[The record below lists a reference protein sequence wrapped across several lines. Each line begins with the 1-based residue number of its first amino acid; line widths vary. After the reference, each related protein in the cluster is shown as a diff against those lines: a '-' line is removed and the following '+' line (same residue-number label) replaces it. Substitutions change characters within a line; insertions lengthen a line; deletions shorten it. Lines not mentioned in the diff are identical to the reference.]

1 MSVSGEMGGE
11 SLVRGGMLPFTV
23 TPVGRVM
30 AAEIGGIDLS
40 VPFDD
45 AVRDGILDALNAHQ
59 ILIFP
64 DQDLSKDAHTAF
76 TRRFGEVEQHVAR
89 NYDGKTFGDVH
100 MVSNLGPDGKPTKT
114 PRSSGNFFWHTD
126 KSYHEVPSLSTI
138 LHAIKVPPDG
148 GGTQFAN
155 MQLAYAALPE
165 AMKEKIAGL
174 RAVHSWEASRNN
186 TFNRPATDEQK
197 KERPPV
203 IHPLVRTHPD
213 TGKKV
218 IYIGTHTSHIE
229 GMPEGEGRA
238 LLYQLLDFATHP
250 RFQYTHYWTKGQV
263 VMWDNR
269 CLLHRATADFEM
281 DKYPRLLHR
290 TVVRGTKP
298 Y

>member
-1 MSVSGEMGGE
+1 MSVTGAIDGGTAAGAGT
-11 SLVRGGMLPFTV
+11 VPFIV

-30 AAEIGGIDLS
+30 GAKISGVDLS
-40 VPFDD
+40 KPFDD
-45 AVRDGILDALNAHQ
+45 AVRDAILDALNAHQ
-59 ILIFP
+59 VLIFP
-64 DQDLSKDAHTAF
+64 DQDLSKEAQVAF
-76 TRRFGEVEQHVAR
+76 TMRFGEMEQHVAR

-100 MVSNLGPDGKPTKT
+100 LVSNLDPEGNPTKT

-126 KSYHEVPSLSTI
+126 KSYHEIPSLSTI
-138 LHAIKVPPDG
+138 LHAIKIPPEG

-155 MQLAYAALPE
+155 MQLAYEALPE
-165 AMKEKIAGL
+165 EMKERIAGL

-186 TFNRPATDEQK
+186 TFNRPATEEQK

-203 IHPLVRTHPD
+203 VHPMVRTHPG
-213 TGKKV
+213 TGRKTLYV
-218 IYIGTHTSHIE
+218 GTHTSHVE
-229 GMPEGEGRA
+229 GMPVGEGRA

-250 RFQYTHYWTKGQV
+250 RFQYTHYWKEGQV

-269 CLLHRATADFEM
+269 CLLHRAAADFEM
-281 DKYPRLLHR
+281 DKYTRLLYR

>member
-1 MSVSGEMGGE
+1 MSATDMTASGGHTEG
-11 SLVRGGMLPFTV
+11 SASPFTV

-40 VPFDD
+40 EPFDD
-45 AVRDGILDALNAHQ
+45 SIRDAILDALNANQ

-64 DQDLSKDAHTAF
+64 GQDLSKEAQVAF
-76 TRRFGEVEQHVAR
+76 TMRFGDVEQHVAR

-100 MVSNLGPDGKPTKT
+100 HVSNLDPQGKPTKT
-114 PRSSGNFFWHTD
+114 PRSSGNYFWHTD
-126 KSYHEVPSLSTI
+126 KSYHEIPSLSTI
-138 LHAIKVPPDG
+138 LHAIEVPPEG

-155 MQLAYAALPE
+155 MQLAYEALPE
-165 AMKEKIAGL
+165 ETKERIAGL

-186 TFNRPATDEQK
+186 TFNRPATEQQK

-203 IHPLVRTHPD
+203 AHPMIRTHPG
-213 TGKKV
+213 TGRKTL
-218 IYIGTHTSHIE
+218 YIGTHTSHIE
-229 GMPEGEGRA
+229 GMPVGEGRA

-250 RFQYTHYWTKGQV
+250 RFQYTHYWKRGQV

-298 Y
+298 F

>member
-1 MSVSGEMGGE
+1 MSATDISGSETYAEE
-11 SLVRGGMLPFTV
+11 SASPFTV

-40 VPFDD
+40 KPFNDSIRD
-45 AVRDGILDALNAHQ
+45 AILDALNTHQ

-64 DQDLSKDAHTAF
+64 DQDLSKDAQVAF
-76 TRRFGEVEQHVAR
+76 TKRFGEMEQHVAR

-100 MVSNLGPDGKPTKT
+100 LVSNLDPDGNPTKT
-114 PRSSGNFFWHTD
+114 PRSSGNYFWHTD
-126 KSYHEVPSLSTI
+126 KSYHEIPSLSTI
-138 LHAIKVPPDG
+138 LHAIEVPPEG

-155 MQLAYAALPE
+155 MQLAYEALPE
-165 AMKEKIAGL
+165 ELKERIAGL

-186 TFNRPATDEQK
+186 TFNRPATEEQK

-203 IHPLVRTHPD
+203 VHPMVRTHPG
-213 TGKKV
+213 TGKKTLYV
-218 IYIGTHTSHIE
+218 GTHTSHIE
-229 GMPEGEGRA
+229 GMPVGDGRA
-238 LLYQLLDFATHP
+238 LLYQLMDFATHP
-250 RFQYTHYWTKGQV
+250 RFQYTHYWKKGQV

-281 DKYPRLLHR
+281 DKYTRLLHR

>member
-1 MSVSGEMGGE
+1 MSATDATGSGTDAETSG
-11 SLVRGGMLPFTV
+11 SPFTV

-40 VPFDD
+40 LPFNDS
-45 AVRDGILDALNAHQ
+45 VRDAILDALNAYQ

-64 DQDLSKDAHTAF
+64 DQDLSEDAHIAF
-76 TRRFGEVEQHVAR
+76 TMRFGDVEQHVAR
-89 NYDGKTFGDVH
+89 NYDGKTFGKVH
-100 MVSNLGPDGKPTKT
+100 LVSNLDPEGKPTKK

-126 KSYHEVPSLSTI
+126 KSYHEIPSLSTI

-155 MQLAYAALPE
+155 MQLAYEALPE
-165 AMKEKIAGL
+165 ETKERIAGL
-174 RAVHSWEASRNN
+174 NAVHSWEASRNN
-186 TFNRPATDEQK
+186 TFNRPATDVQK

-203 IHPLVRTHPD
+203 LHPMVRTHPD
-213 TGKKV
+213 TGRKTL
-218 IYIGTHTSHIE
+218 YIGTHTAHIE
-229 GMPEGEGRA
+229 GMPVGEGRA

-250 RFQYTHYWTKGQV
+250 RFQYTHYWKKGQV

-269 CLLHRATADFEM
+269 CLLHRAAADFEM

-290 TVVRGTKP
+290 TVVRGTRP

>member
-1 MSVSGEMGGE
+1 MSATDISGSGTYAGE
-11 SLVRGGMLPFTV
+11 SASPFTV
-23 TPVGRVM
+23 TPMGRVM
-30 AAEIGGIDLS
+30 AAEIAGIDLS
-40 VPFDD
+40 KPFDD
-45 AVRDGILDALNAHQ
+45 SIRDAILDALNTHQ

-64 DQDLSKDAHTAF
+64 DQGLSKDAQIAF
-76 TRRFGEVEQHVAR
+76 TMRFGDLEQHVAR

-100 MVSNLGPDGKPTKT
+100 LVSNLDPEGKPTKT
-114 PRSSGNFFWHTD
+114 PRSSGNYFWHTD
-126 KSYHEVPSLSTI
+126 KSYHEIPSLSTI
-138 LHAIKVPPDG
+138 LHAIEVPPEG

-155 MQLAYAALPE
+155 MQLAYEALPDE
-165 AMKEKIAGL
+165 AKERIAGL

-186 TFNRPATDEQK
+186 TFNRPATEQQK

-203 IHPLVRTHPD
+203 VHPMVRTHPG
-213 TGKKV
+213 TGRKTL
-218 IYIGTHTSHIE
+218 YIGTHTSHIE
-229 GMPEGEGRA
+229 GMPVGEGRA

-250 RFQYTHYWTKGQV
+250 RFQYTHYWEKGQV

-281 DKYPRLLHR
+281 DKYKRLLHR

>member
-1 MSVSGEMGGE
+1 MSATDITGSGTHAEGPVS
-11 SLVRGGMLPFTV
+11 PFTV
-23 TPVGRVM
+23 NPVGRVM

-40 VPFDD
+40 RPFDD
-45 AVRDGILDALNAHQ
+45 STRDAILDALNAHQ

-64 DQDLSKDAHTAF
+64 DQTLSKDAQVAF
-76 TRRFGEVEQHVAR
+76 TMRFGDVEQHVAR

-100 MVSNLGPDGKPTKT
+100 LVSNLDPEGKPTKT

-126 KSYHEVPSLSTI
+126 KSYHEIPSLSTI
-138 LHAIKVPPDG
+138 LHAIEVPPEG

-155 MQLAYAALPE
+155 MQLAYEALPE
-165 AMKEKIAGL
+165 ETKERIDGL

-186 TFNRPATDEQK
+186 TFNRPATEQQK

-203 IHPLVRTHPD
+203 THPMVRTHPG
-213 TGKKV
+213 TGRKML
-218 IYIGTHTSHIE
+218 YIGTHTSHIE
-229 GMPEGEGRA
+229 GMAVGEGRA

-250 RFQYTHYWTKGQV
+250 RFQYTHYWKKGQV

-269 CLLHRATADFEM
+269 CLLHRAAADFEM
-281 DKYPRLLHR
+281 DKYPRVLHR